1 MIAKALWFAVFVSGL
16 NQTAV
21 FASGQPTPDPNQTHG
36 VSDFLLPCSAC
47 HGADGKRKGTEENL
61 RLHQSDRTIGLSAA
75 ELLLPIN
82 NGGSGTA
89 MPVWVGKLSVEENFE
104 VAGQPC
110 PWWGR

>member
-1 MIAKALWFAVFVSGL
+1 MRTYDFS
-16 NQTAV
+16 
-21 FASGQPTPDPNQTHG
+21 PT
-36 VSDFLLPCSAC
+36 V
-47 HGADGKRKGTEENL
+47 
-61 RLHQSDRTIGLSAA
+61 QSGLSAA